1 MSCLDTVCCFILLA
15 CCVDI
20 SHSSTGEIREEM
32 PDKKVTL
39 VTSKELMPSANPIFP
54 DKFRARL
61 LAKLEAINVTVHT
74 DAGHLTFDKE
84 DVNDCGFIVG
94 RRTYSWNGGEMEA
107 DLCVIA
113 TGWRYTP
120 PLYQDSG
127 LESWLDEKGFLAVGG
142 RLRVSVYATI
152 CDISVRPFPLPSW
165 PSLWKPRAERE
176 GGRRRGGGGVT
187 VLKQYGSGVSRGF
200 LS

>member
-1 MSCLDTVCCFILLA
+1 MSQLLMYMDTVSPDKSCVSCLETVSFCLHL
-15 CCVDI
+15 
-20 SHSSTGEIREEM
+20 HSSAGEIREEM

-61 LAKLEAINVTVHT
+61 RAKLEAIDVTVHT
-74 DAGHLTFDKE
+74 DGGRLTFDRE

-120 PLYQDSG
+120 PLYKDSG
-127 LESWLDEKGFLAVGG
+127 LDGWLDEKGFLAVG
-142 RLRVSVYATI
+142 RLCLLSLLFRFVLSPYLSAFLMET
-152 CDISVRPFPLPSW
+152 PS
-165 PSLWKPRAERE
+165 RERE
-176 GGRRRGGGGVT
+176 R
-187 VLKQYGSGVSRGF
+187 
-200 LS
+200 